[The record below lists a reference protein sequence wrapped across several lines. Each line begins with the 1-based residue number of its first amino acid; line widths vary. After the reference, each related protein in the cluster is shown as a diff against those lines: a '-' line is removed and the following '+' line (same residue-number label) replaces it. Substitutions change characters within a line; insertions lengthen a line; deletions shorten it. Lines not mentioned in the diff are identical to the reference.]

1 MILQGAIPVHS
12 YVLSIV
18 TLCSCRP
25 TMDKALAIA
34 ERSTLGLLTLITG
47 ATPPKFVR
55 ELLLPP
61 LDLDMSAPVDQSQS
75 EPSSIRMPPYPIHTQ
90 MTTDATLSMDDTQ
103 STDSSPTSAVYDA
116 TVIPPSHDA
125 RTLVL
130 CFDGTGDQFD
140 ADVRSHF
147 LFPGYASGH
156 LAHRTPLC
164 CYLQNSNIVQFFSM
178 LKKDDKSQQ
187 LVYYQVR
194 GVRFTFMRC
203 GGSNSAL

>member
-1 MILQGAIPVHS
+1 
-12 YVLSIV
+12 
-18 TLCSCRP
+18 
-25 TMDKALAIA
+25 MDKALAIA
-34 ERSTLGLLTLITG
+34 ESSTLGLFTLITG

-61 LDLDMSAPVDQSQS
+61 LDLGMSAPVDQSQS
-75 EPSSIRMPPYPIHTQ
+75 EPSTVRKPPYPIHTQ
-90 MTTDATLSMDDTQ
+90 MATDATLSLDDTQ

-116 TVIPPSHDA
+116 TVIPSSHDA

-140 ADVRSHF
+140 ADVRPYSPF
-147 LFPGYASGH
+147 AGCASDRY
-156 LAHRTPLC
+156 LAHRTPLFC
-164 CYLQNSNIVQFFSM
+164 CLQNSNIVQFFSM

-194 GVRFTFMRC
+194 SVGFTFMRC